1 MDLSVDLTP
10 GHKRGILLANPVMT
24 ASGTFGNGL
33 EYARMF
39 NIQALGAIV
48 SKAITLKPR
57 RGNVQPRIAETP
69 AGMINSIGL
78 QNIGVEAILRD
89 VAPVWATWRVPVIAN
104 IAAETVGDY
113 AELARRLDGAPGVSG
128 IELNISCP
136 NVENGLEFGAD
147 PRAAAAVTHAVRR
160 QTELP
165 LLVKLTP
172 NVGDI
177 VAVAAAAAG
186 AGADALTLIN
196 TLSAMRIDVKARRP
210 ALGWG
215 SGGLSGPALKPVALR
230 MVYQVASALSIPI
243 VGCGGITCG
252 EGAIEFLMAGASAVQ
267 VGTATFLNPSA
278 PLDVIAGIEAFM
290 RDAGVEELRDIVGAA
305 LPARAGS
312 EIGEGRGEDA
322 GRIAAE
328 HTDRRG

>member
-1 MDLSVDLTP
+1 MSAPEAEVYLRYIRNGVDLSVDLTP
-10 GHKRGILLANPVMT
+10 GQKRGILLANPVMT

-39 NIQALGAIV
+39 DIQRLGAIV

-57 RGNVQPRIAETP
+57 RGNIQPRIAETA
-69 AGMINSIGL
+69 AGMVNSIGL

-104 IAAETVGDY
+104 IAGETVADY
-113 AELARRLDGAPGVSG
+113 AELARRLDGVPGVSG
-128 IELNISCP
+128 IEMNVSCP
-136 NVENGLEFGAD
+136 NVESGLEFGAD
-147 PRAAAAVTHAVRR
+147 PRAAAEVTHAVRR
-160 QTELP
+160 QTDLP

-172 NVGDI
+172 NVSDI
-177 VAVAAAAAG
+177 VSVAAAAAG

-196 TLSAMRIDVKARRP
+196 TFPAMRIDVKARRP

-215 SGGLSGPALKPVALR
+215 SGGLSGPALKPIALR
-230 MVYQVASALSIPI
+230 IVYQVARSLSIPI

-252 EGAIEFLMAGASAVQ
+252 EDAIEFLMAGARAVQ

-278 PLDVIAGIEAFM
+278 PLDIIRGIEEFM
-290 RDAGVEELRDIVGAA
+290 RDSGVEDLRDIVGAA
-305 LPARAGS
+305 LPGHW
-312 EIGEGRGEDA
+312 RGE
-322 GRIAAE
+322 E
-328 HTDRRG
+328 DR